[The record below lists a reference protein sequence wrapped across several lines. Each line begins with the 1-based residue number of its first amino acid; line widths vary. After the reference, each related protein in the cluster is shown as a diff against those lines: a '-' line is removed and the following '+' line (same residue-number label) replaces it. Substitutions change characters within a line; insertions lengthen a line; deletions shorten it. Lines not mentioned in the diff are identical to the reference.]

1 MTVAALAT
9 AAAAIL
15 GTADFLGGLAARRSR
30 LIAVVLVSQ
39 LGGLL
44 VTGLLLSLLPGTPSA
59 PALLWGM
66 ASGVTGATAIALFY
80 RSLAAGVMSVVAP
93 ATGAT
98 SMAVPVLIGLALGER
113 PSPLAI
119 GGIAAGLAAVL
130 LVGQDGRRSRT
141 GSLTGPLVGG
151 ILAGAGFGGSY
162 TLLKLAPAD
171 AGLWPLLGGRACSVL
186 LVALVAVAARRSPRP
201 APGSLAVTLLAGVL
215 DATGIALYL
224 LAVQQGMLSL
234 VAPLVSLYPASTLLL
249 ARYVLGERLRPVQ
262 ITGVACALGA
272 IVLISVS

>member
-1 MTVAALAT
+1 QAEDG
-9 AAAAIL
+9 IR
-15 GTADFLGGLAARRSR
+15 DFH
-30 LIAVVLVSQ
+30 
-39 LGGLL
+39 
-44 VTGLLLSLLPGTPSA
+44 VTGVQTCALPIS
-59 PALLWGM
+59 
-66 ASGVTGATAIALFY
+66 
-80 RSLAAGVMSVVAP
+80 
-93 ATGAT
+93 
-98 SMAVPVLIGLALGER
+98 
-113 PSPLAI
+113 
-119 GGIAAGLAAVL
+119 
-130 LVGQDGRRSRT
+130 
-141 GSLTGPLVGG
+141 
-151 ILAGAGFGGSY
+151 
-162 TLLKLAPAD
+162 AD